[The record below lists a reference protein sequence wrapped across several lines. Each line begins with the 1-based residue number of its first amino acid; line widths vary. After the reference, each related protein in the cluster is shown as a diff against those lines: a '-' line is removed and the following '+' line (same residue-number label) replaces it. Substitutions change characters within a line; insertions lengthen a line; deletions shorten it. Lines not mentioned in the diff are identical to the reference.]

1 MLPPETAEMDS
12 VQVGGR
18 RVAWQ
23 VSSGWQKPAAPV
35 TGDRRLSTAV
45 MQLSEEEAVP
55 WVTAWALVAAAA
67 ACRSARDL
75 QLCEHSPRPRLRGVG
90 LGDALDE
97 AFINI

>member
-45 MQLSEEEAVP
+45 MQLSEEEA
-55 WVTAWALVAAAA
+55 L
-67 ACRSARDL
+67 S
-75 QLCEHSPRPRLRGVG
+75 HG
-90 LGDALDE
+90 
-97 AFINI
+97 